1 MNLNE
6 ELVAYVHGNLTPD
19 QMVKVEQMMERSPEV
34 REEIAAL
41 QSIRATAQAMGE
53 TPEPTGK
60 AELLARLATEQSHQM
75 VKPVFPW
82 MKLMPYFGT
91 GLGMFVLGM
100 IWMNTSGKGDSREI
114 QSQLAQFPGS
124 ASESASNEA
133 AKVSAESTPMP
144 AEAPSNL
151 EAEASDVARTP
162 AFDAEVESVPQNV
175 APARKAKR
183 PGDEAKADRSMA
195 SQAPP
200 AYFGQRDIIRNGD
213 IAVEVEDAKAAME
226 EASKLVVAMGGFV
239 QTDSFSRSDGS
250 EIVAN
255 LLVKIPA
262 EKFESCKTAI
272 GKMGKV
278 VRQNSSS
285 EDVTAQIANSKG
297 RLQSL
302 ADSEAM
308 YIRSL
313 STARTSGERMEIRAR
328 LDAIRTERAGLQEE
342 YKRLK
347 SLADLST
354 LSIQFEQVKTVQP
367 VDENSNWWSD
377 SWTGA
382 SNAFGWVAQNVGRI
396 GIYLLIF
403 APIWLPV
410 AGYLAWKRK
419 QR

>member
-1 MNLNE
+1 MNLTE
-6 ELVAYVHGNLTPD
+6 ELVAYVHGELTPD

-41 QSIRATAQAMGE
+41 RAIRIAAQELSM

-60 AELLARLATEQSHQM
+60 AELLIRLKAEQSDQM
-75 VKPVFPW
+75 VKSLFPW
-82 MKLMPYFGT
+82 KKLVPYFGT
-91 GLGMFVLGM
+91 GLGLLMIGI
-100 IWMNTSGKGDSREI
+100 IWMGETSRSSS
-114 QSQLAQFPGS
+114 SQRVSEPLS
-124 ASESASNEA
+124 ASADSPSAGFESAKTPTAESEARQEIAANAPREMTRMKSTNQENSKRPEDNEA
-133 AKVSAESTPMP
+133 SFDRAIPKPEVGPNP
-144 AEAPSNL
+144 PSRANI
-151 EAEASDVARTP
+151 SDP
-162 AFDAEVESVPQNV
+162 SPD
-175 APARKAKR
+175 
-183 PGDEAKADRSMA
+183 
-195 SQAPP
+195 
-200 AYFGQRDIIRNGD
+200 YFGQRDIIRNGD
-213 IAVEVEDAKAAME
+213 IAVQVEDAKAAME

-239 QTDSFSRSDGS
+239 QTDSFSGS
-250 EIVAN
+250 EDSQVVAN
-255 LLVKIPA
+255 LLIKVPA
-262 EKFESCKTAI
+262 EKFEACKNAI

-313 STARTSGERMEIRAR
+313 RTARTSGERMEIRAR

-354 LSIQFEQVKTVQP
+354 LSIQFEQVKTIEP

-377 SWTGA
+377 SWNGA
-382 SNAFGWVAQNVGRI
+382 SNAFGWVAQNIGRV
-396 GIYLLIF
+396 GIYMLIF
-403 APIWLPV
+403 APVWLPI
-410 AGYLAWKRK
+410 AGFLLWKRK

>member
-1 MNLNE
+1 
-6 ELVAYVHGNLTPD
+6 V
-19 QMVKVEQMMERSPEV
+19 
-34 REEIAAL
+34 
-41 QSIRATAQAMGE
+41 
-53 TPEPTGK
+53 
-60 AELLARLATEQSHQM
+60 
-75 VKPVFPW
+75 
-82 MKLMPYFGT
+82 
-91 GLGMFVLGM
+91 
-100 IWMNTSGKGDSREI
+100 TS
-114 QSQLAQFPGS
+114 
-124 ASESASNEA
+124 
-133 AKVSAESTPMP
+133 
-144 AEAPSNL
+144 
-151 EAEASDVARTP
+151 TP
-162 AFDAEVESVPQNV
+162 AFSPEAELAPESE

-183 PGDEAKADRSMA
+183 PGDEAKADRSIA
-195 SQAPP
+195 SQSPP

-239 QTDSFSRSDGS
+239 QTDSFSGSEGS

-313 STARTSGERMEIRAR
+313 RTARTSGERMEIRAR

>member
-41 QSIRATAQAMGE
+41 QSIRATAQVMGE

-60 AELLARLATEQSHQM
+60 AELLARLATERSNQK

-91 GLGMFVLGM
+91 GLGMLVLGL
-100 IWMNTSGKGDSREI
+100 IWMGQPRARMLEMAETVSEPTMSSGNVAENPEPAVEAPEVSSQPGDFRSTRE
-114 QSQLAQFPGS
+114 
-124 ASESASNEA
+124 SESS
-133 AKVSAESTPMP
+133 KMP
-144 AEAPSNL
+144 AYVQPEIAPHDG
-151 EAEASDVARTP
+151 ASARKSGAP
-162 AFDAEVESVPQNV
+162 AFEDKAEQGS
-175 APARKAKR
+175 
-183 PGDEAKADRSMA
+183 D
-195 SQAPP
+195 SQTPP

-213 IAVEVEDAKAAME
+213 IAVEVEDAKASME

-239 QTDSFSRSDGS
+239 QTDSFSGSEGS

-308 YIRSL
+308 YIRSIR
-313 STARTSGERMEIRAR
+313 TARTSSERMEIRAR
-328 LDAIRTERAGLQEE
+328 LDAIRTERAGLQEV

-377 SWTGA
+377 SWNGA

-403 APIWLPV
+403 APIWFPF
-410 AGYLAWKRK
+410 AGYLVWKRK
-419 QR
+419 QK

>member
-1 MNLNE
+1 
-6 ELVAYVHGNLTPD
+6 
-19 QMVKVEQMMERSPEV
+19 
-34 REEIAAL
+34 
-41 QSIRATAQAMGE
+41 
-53 TPEPTGK
+53 
-60 AELLARLATEQSHQM
+60 
-75 VKPVFPW
+75 
-82 MKLMPYFGT
+82 
-91 GLGMFVLGM
+91 
-100 IWMNTSGKGDSREI
+100 
-114 QSQLAQFPGS
+114 
-124 ASESASNEA
+124 
-133 AKVSAESTPMP
+133 MP

-151 EAEASDVARTP
+151 EAKASDVTSTP
-162 AFDAEVESVPQNV
+162 ALSPEAELAPESE

-183 PGDEAKADRSMA
+183 LGAEAKADRSIA
-195 SQAPP
+195 SQTPP

-213 IAVEVEDAKAAME
+213 IAVQVEDAKAAME

-239 QTDSFSRSDGS
+239 QTDSFSGSEGS

-313 STARTSGERMEIRAR
+313 RTARTSGERMEIRAR
-328 LDAIRTERAGLQEE
+328 LDAIRTERAGLQEV

-377 SWTGA
+377 SWNGA

-403 APIWLPV
+403 APIWFPF
-410 AGYLAWKRK
+410 AGYLVWKRK
-419 QR
+419 QK